1 MVAVAT
7 STAFETDI
15 GLNETTPRYIGAAAI
30 GADGE
35 VLGSTYVMDLHTGQP
50 VMLSSGI
57 TRIKA
62 PFRAP
67 SVAAG
72 AMGGTIFGV
81 SMLFYAF
88 NYLKKRKENAAE
100 VVEEAPRY
108 SKVRFAV

>member
-1 MVAVAT
+1 M
-7 STAFETDI
+7 E
-15 GLNETTPRYIGAAAI
+15 
-30 GADGE
+30 
-35 VLGSTYVMDLHTGQP
+35 TGQP

-57 TRIKA
+57 TRITA
-62 PFRAP
+62 PARAP

-81 SMLFYAF
+81 SMMFYAF
-88 NYLKKRKENAAE
+88 NYFKKKKESAAE